1 MRPVCECLRRTAC
14 ALTACAIAP
23 AAIAQAYPAKTVRV
37 IVPYATG
44 GGTDIIARVVTQRL
58 SEMWGQ
64 QLVVDNRAGGGTV
77 IGTQLAANAP
87 ADGYTLLVSAPSFAI
102 NPTTRPNLPYDVARD
117 FKPVTQLALQP
128 YVLVTHPK
136 VPANDVKEFIALAK
150 DKPDSLNFGSTG
162 TGSGSHLAAEL
173 FKIMTHTRTQHI
185 SYRGMGPA
193 VIDVMGGQVQFIFG
207 TVLAVVPHM
216 RTGKLKALGVSS
228 ERRSASLPTLPTI
241 AEAGVPG
248 YSTVSWTGM
257 HVPAGV
263 PNAIVSKLNTD
274 VLAVINRPDVRERFL
289 HDGAEPAGGTA
300 AEFGR
305 LIRDEIAK
313 WNKVIKTADIK
324 ID

>member
-1 MRPVCECLRRTAC
+1 MAGAVIPVL
-14 ALTACAIAP
+14 
-23 AAIAQAYPAKTVRV
+23 AQSYPAKTVRA

-44 GGTDIIARVVTQRL
+44 GGTDIIARAVTQHL

-64 QLVVDNRAGGGTV
+64 QIVVDNRAGGGTV

-87 ADGYTLLVSAPSFAI
+87 GDGYTFLVSAPSFVI
-102 NPTTRPNLPYDVARD
+102 NPTTRPNLPYDVLKNFR
-117 FKPVTQLALQP
+117 PVTQLAFQP
-128 YVLVTHPK
+128 YVLVTHPS
-136 VPANDVKEFIALAK
+136 VAARDVKEFIALVK
-150 DKPDSLNFGSTG
+150 VRPDSLNFGSTG

-173 FKIMTHTRTQHI
+173 FKIMTHTTPQHI

-216 RTGKLKALGVSS
+216 RTGKLRALGVSG
-228 ERRSASLPTLPTI
+228 EKRSASLPTLPTI

-248 YSTVSWTGM
+248 YSTVSWTGL

-263 PNAIVSKLNTD
+263 PETIVKKLNAD
-274 VLAVINRPDVRERFL
+274 VLTVINRPDVRERFL
-289 HDGAEPAGGTA
+289 HDGAEPAGGSA
-300 AEFGR
+300 AEFDR
-305 LIRDEIAK
+305 FIRDEIVK
-313 WNKVIKTADIK
+313 WRKVIKAADIK

>member
-1 MRPVCECLRRTAC
+1 MAGAVIPVL
-14 ALTACAIAP
+14 
-23 AAIAQAYPAKTVRV
+23 AQSYPAKTVRA

-44 GGTDIIARVVTQRL
+44 GGTDIIARAVTQHL

-64 QLVVDNRAGGGTV
+64 QIVVDNRAGGGTV

-87 ADGYTLLVSAPSFAI
+87 GDGYTFLVSAPSFVI
-102 NPTTRPNLPYDVARD
+102 NPTTRPNLPYDVLKNFR
-117 FKPVTQLALQP
+117 PVTQLAFQP
-128 YVLVTHPK
+128 YVLVTHPS
-136 VPANDVKEFIALAK
+136 VAARDVKEFIALAK
-150 DKPDSLNFGSTG
+150 ERPDALNFGSTG

-173 FKIMTHTRTQHI
+173 FKIMTHTTPQHI

-216 RTGKLKALGVSS
+216 RTGKLRALGVSS
-228 ERRSASLPTLPTI
+228 EKRSASLPTLPTI

-248 YSTVSWTGM
+248 YSTVSWTGL

-263 PNAIVSKLNTD
+263 PDAIVKKLNAD
-274 VLAVINRPDVRERFL
+274 VLTVINRPDVRERFL
-289 HDGAEPAGGTA
+289 HDGAEPAGGSA
-300 AEFGR
+300 AEFDR
-305 LIRDEIAK
+305 FIRDEIGK
-313 WNKVIKTADIK
+313 WRKVIKAADIK